1 MFESCCFIYKNY
13 FLLCVDVEHIQD
25 TNYLRELIAATV
37 ASDPEKYNEA
47 FLGQSNA
54 DYCAWIKKPESWGG
68 GIEVAILSEFYG
80 YEITVVNIQS
90 LNLSR
95 FGEDKNYTQRML
107 LLYDGIH
114 YDPLYMEIFEV
125 SILLLLFP

>member
-1 MFESCCFIYKNY
+1 M
-13 FLLCVDVEHIQD
+13 EHIQD
-25 TNYLRELIAATV
+25 TNYLRELIAAAV

-47 FLGQSNA
+47 YLGRSNT
-54 DYCAWIKKPESWGG
+54 DYCDWIKKSESWGG

-90 LNLSR
+90 LNISR
-95 FGEDKNYTQRML
+95 FGEDRNYSERFL

-125 SILLLLFP
+125 S